1 MIESK
6 REKFR
11 EEVLEKIESELFNLD
26 EDIEHNKDSF
36 LNSYEKQIKDVLNDI
51 IQNDLKKLG
60 VISIVLSRV
69 NIDNEDLSYKIYLY
83 GEKLYIDTFE
93 NRYNLDVSDVYK
105 YFLNAK
111 KYLYQNV
118 KKYLGLFEPCNVD
131 AEMGSYLKFFN
142 MYIVNLLREIFLKD
156 EVLELLNKVDKID
169 KFFVIQNEFYEKP
182 YLIYKKEKGD

>member
-1 MIESK
+1 MIGSK